1 MRVKTRFKRPSRLVG
16 LCVPLVF
23 AFVFAL
29 LHLATNSGAGDTNR
43 GGNQVSVLENA
54 LSVGRFCDSSIQN
67 TYAYLLNAPE
77 KREKQP
83 RPGHWFHFIEFH
95 LPLSF
100 TEQSNSF
107 DLDVDSFNLLLLL
120 PKISWISE
128 LTPMTRFF
136 LSAAYSAPFV
146 RRDVAT
152 VVFPQSITFLSNEEV
167 LRSTYGIIKNPEID
181 GDRASIVA
189 KRSHIWSSSIH
200 QSIRDRFVLND
211 GMICRNADEM
221 VEFDTEFISVS
232 VAKSGTGFGRVNSPV
247 HEWFA
252 TIENAQAMRQSFE
265 MLCQVGIDGEANTV
279 ELLARLPQK
288 LRETKT
294 GCLSELTITANEDEK
309 KLRQAVIYQRDFN
322 RKFSDFNQVKID
334 IERVLGSDWSVSVVM
349 HDDDNPPCLLYH
361 CLKRIELLIT
371 PHGFQSMLTMFLPT
385 RAYMFEIFPSRYRWT
400 GYKALGLMFGVRHVW
415 VESRPLTVFG
425 RALAAAF
432 TTKNCMASYFCRYL
446 VRKSDV
452 SFDGRS
458 SGVLERIGRGT
469 IMENARIHPAHDVAD
484 YDGTLGSCVAS
495 CQRDDDCFDVQIW
508 AQSCLHFQNFDVL
521 RE

>member
-43 GGNQVSVLENA
+43 GGNQVSVRENA
-54 LSVGRFCDSSIQN
+54 LSVGRFCHSSIQN
-67 TYAYLLNAPE
+67 TYAYRMNAPE
-77 KREKQP
+77 KGEKQP

-100 TEQSNSF
+100 TERSNPF
-107 DLDVDSFNLLLLL
+107 DLDVGSFNLLLLL

-146 RRDVAT
+146 RRDVAAL
-152 VVFPQSITFLSNEEV
+152 VFPQSITFLSAENS
-167 LRSTYGIIKNPEID
+167 LRSTHGMKSPEID

-189 KRSHIWSSSIH
+189 KRSHIWTSTIH
-200 QSIRDRFVLND
+200 QSIFDRFVRSDAL
-211 GMICRNADEM
+211 ICRNADGM
-221 VEFDTEFISVS
+221 VEFDTELLSTN

-252 TIENAQAMRQSFE
+252 TIEEAQAMRQSFD
-265 MLCQVGIDGEANTV
+265 MLCRIVSADESNSV
-279 ELLARLPQK
+279 ELHARVPRK
-288 LRETKT
+288 LDEAKT
-294 GCLSELTITANEDEK
+294 GCLSELMSTANEDDK
-309 KLRQAVIYQRDFN
+309 KKRQAVIYQRDFN
-322 RKFSDFNQVKID
+322 RKFSDVNQVKSEIK
-334 IERVLGSDWSVSVVM
+334 RALGPDWSVSVVM

-361 CLKRIELLIT
+361 CLKRVELLIT

-415 VESRPLTVFG
+415 VESHPLTMFG
-425 RALAAAF
+425 RALSAAF
-432 TTKNCMASYFCRYL
+432 TTKRCMASYFCRYL

-452 SFDGRS
+452 SFDELS
-458 SGVLERIGRGT
+458 SSTLEKIVERT
-469 IMENARIHPAHDVAD
+469 
-484 YDGTLGSCVAS
+484 
-495 CQRDDDCFDVQIW
+495 
-508 AQSCLHFQNFDVL
+508 
-521 RE
+521 